1 MRNSNGLAGFGFRSW
16 TGGSASSCAS
26 WDSAVSTYVPRASS
40 FARNSG
46 NRVSGTH
53 PSTTKLWSL
62 TANRS
67 GASALSTSTSR
78 ASSAETTNA
87 AYRSRRVSRRPSIS
101 SRRLA
106 HFSRSATAPL
116 RSSFGSPS
124 PDGTSICVNPPFPR
138 IGSTRS
144 TEDFGTKTARTPEAW
159 NSSTGIPSRSASD
172 TSLVIRPTRTP
183 TESYPRYA
191 SRGKPMSA
199 KGRNSSIRWS
209 RSLRRAVA
217 FFRASSSSVMFSSS
231 VRIFSRIS
239 SIRTASSAFG
249 GAFNARMFAI
259 DRSLTRF
266 SESSAA
272 GGSGLPIRNVSS
284 SPWWSTM
291 WMSFISCKVSMTAAS
306 FSRGPATTARAIGSG
321 LSTHR
326 TPELFQDQLH
336 RTIDVPAAATRHPSG
351 LLAGLGEQ
359 PLPFLRDGPLGRGED
374 LSVSVLAFL
383 AGLVDQV
390 ERLATGGTQ
399 HLFAFA
405 LRGLLHRPNLG
416 LRFFDS
422 LERFRFAHIRMGRRT
437 DVLLKCFRSIDTSFA
452 GEHPRARKT
461 FSYRDFYRLAIMLL
475 GPRSRDFGRRDFTR
489 FLGRKR

>member
-1 MRNSNGLAGFGFRSW
+1 
-16 TGGSASSCAS
+16 
-26 WDSAVSTYVPRASS
+26 
-40 FARNSG
+40 
-46 NRVSGTH
+46 
-53 PSTTKLWSL
+53 
-62 TANRS
+62 
-67 GASALSTSTSR
+67 
-78 ASSAETTNA
+78 
-87 AYRSRRVSRRPSIS
+87 
-101 SRRLA
+101 
-106 HFSRSATAPL
+106 
-116 RSSFGSPS
+116 
-124 PDGTSICVNPPFPR
+124 
-138 IGSTRS
+138 
-144 TEDFGTKTARTPEAW
+144 
-159 NSSTGIPSRSASD
+159 TGIPSRSASD

-272 GGSGLPIRNVSS
+272 GGSGLPMRNVSS

-291 WMSFISCKVSMTAAS
+291 WISFISCRVSMTAAS

-321 LSTHR
+321 LSTHG
-326 TPELFQDQLH
+326 TPELFQDQL
-336 RTIDVPAAATRHPSG
+336 
-351 LLAGLGEQ
+351 Q
-359 PLPFLRDGPLGRGED
+359 
-374 LSVSVLAFL
+374 
-383 AGLVDQV
+383 
-390 ERLATGGTQ
+390 RLATGDAQ
-399 HLFAFA
+399 NLFAFA

-422 LERFRFAHIRMGRRT
+422 QERFRFAHIRMGRRT
-437 DVLLKCFRSIDTSFA
+437 DVLLKGFRSIDTSFA
-452 GEHPRARKT
+452 GEHPRARET

-475 GPRSRDFGRRDFTR
+475 GRPFERFRTSRFHVISREKKAQ
-489 FLGRKR
+489 LHNL

>member
-40 FARNSG
+40 FPRNSWK
-46 NRVSGTH
+46 RFLGTH

-62 TANRS
+62 TANRT

-78 ASSAETTNA
+78 TSSAETTKS
-87 AYRSRRVSRRPSIS
+87 AYFSRSVSRR
-101 SRRLA
+101 
-106 HFSRSATAPL
+106 T
-116 RSSFGSPS
+116 
-124 PDGTSICVNPPFPR
+124 
-138 IGSTRS
+138 
-144 TEDFGTKTARTPEAW
+144 
-159 NSSTGIPSRSASD
+159 
-172 TSLVIRPTRTP
+172 
-183 TESYPRYA
+183 
-191 SRGKPMSA
+191 
-199 KGRNSSIRWS
+199 SSIRRS
-209 RSLRRAVA
+209 RSLIRAVA

-231 VRIFSRIS
+231 VRIFSRSS
-239 SIRTASSAFG
+239 SIRTSSEVFG
-249 GAFNARMFAI
+249 GAFSARMFAI

-284 SPWWSTM
+284 SPWRSTM

-390 ERLATGGTQ
+390 ERLATGGAQ

-416 LRFFDS
+416 LRFLDS
-422 LERFRFAHIRMGRRT
+422 LERFRFTHIGMGRRT
-437 DVLLKCFRSIDTSFA
+437 GFLLKGFRSSDTTFA
-452 GEHPRARKT
+452 REGPRAPET
-461 FSYRDFYRLAIMLL
+461 FSCPEFYTLAIMLL
-475 GPRSRDFGRRDFTR
+475 GRPFERFRTSQFHAISREKNAQ
-489 FLGRKR
+489 LHNV